1 MADNCYIV
9 YKGKN
14 YTQEDF
20 LDYLKSLLPTKTF
33 TWARRAENSY
43 EVSSKGDTRFSA
55 LNAKLKDGRTIEE
68 AYQLDVKGYRAQGDN
83 WRLGKGKAPIVPYYT
98 GLIKPEQDTIFV
110 FGSNPE
116 GRHGA
121 GAAKVAKEQFG
132 AIYGQG
138 EGLQGN
144 AYALPTKDLR
154 IKENK
159 GFKSISPEQITENI
173 KKLYEVAKQNPTKK
187 FKIGYTN
194 TTEKSLNGY
203 TGFEMIEMF
212 NNVSNR
218 PSNIIFSKEWVDT
231 GKLNLISPEQSWQ
244 EYKSLWETYLNENPD
259 LEQDLREKAKGKVL
273 TDMFAFT
280 DVSQARALAELLNE
294 RSLDTFNTTTNNPSE
309 FINHSG
315 GAIGSDTAWDEIG
328 REFGMVNN
336 KHYWT
341 LEKTPNGNTEI
352 SRLDYEEGRF
362 ESARAAKR
370 NFGYQYAAM
379 KDSRLIRNWS
389 QVKHSDAVFAIGTIA
404 QVGEKV
410 FPKQSNDT
418 RLATNPTVT
427 GGTGYAVGMAIN
439 HNKPVYVFDQ
449 NKNQW
454 YTWNKEQNN
463 FIETDTPTLTKN
475 FAGIGTREINENG
488 KQAIRNVYEKT
499 FNKPDLNSKN
509 IKAPGFV
516 QASEIYNKLGNKT
529 VSKNVKIV
537 KTYQQA
543 GVNYAK
549 KNNAIFS
556 LRVDGSEHHFGNPFS
571 PVQAEIDKG
580 LIPVKSTRE
589 AVEKYID
596 WVINSQEPRAKW
608 IREQLDSGAL
618 RNKDIIYYKEL
629 GEPSHATAL
638 DYLINNWEK
647 ISKATNPLQQ
657 QSSNNE
663 TSTDT
668 YQYYGAKYE
677 IITVDGVGV
686 QVKNYKGSH
695 QNQQK
700 LLQAYNINKDVDPQN
715 GKKFRNLSPLEEL
728 EQKITGGTSDT
739 LNLSKYELFPG
750 VYANEGQRAAIDA
763 IEEFFAGD
771 KDQFLLKGR
780 GGTGKTTIVKKTLEQ
795 FDKSRVKILGS
806 TISYEAKNVLQDNMQ
821 GYKTATLASVLGLIP
836 DYAKDG
842 SMFFREKTLEERM
855 NNSGLITP
863 LPIETVDILIVD
875 EASMIDEFIYNKLL
889 ELKKPRTK
897 ILFMGDNVQIPPIN
911 SRTDEEGNV
920 IEGENS
926 DSPVWQLIDS
936 GDYVELSER
945 MRQGAESPILPITD
959 LYAKNVEEIQSGETG
974 LKNPLTDRT
983 SNFQNNEGVL
993 FTSDVNEVVNQFVE
1007 DIEGSTDIREAVIV
1021 GARNAVVDDM
1031 NLRVRKKLFETK
1043 EPFVIGDSIRIN
1055 SPHVE
1060 NNEVIFENGLRAKVK
1075 DVYELPE
1082 DNLGLKR
1089 YELEIEY
1096 IETNE
1101 KGDKFIRKAFL
1112 KTISPQDQKQ
1122 YKNKLRE
1129 MAARAKSFVP
1139 KTPESKK
1146 AWKEF
1151 FDIKSS
1157 TVDVGYGYA
1166 ITSHKV
1172 QGSTYNSAYV
1182 LEGDIMSF
1190 PGGIEQTNR
1199 MMYTAVSRPRKKL
1212 VIFNPSVVESQQVSQ
1227 PKIDI
1232 RAKVYELFNLQ
1243 GYMDIKTSHK
1253 TDKNLITAI
1262 SHYVLEDLGYKTD
1275 QEKLQAVREGFKLS
1289 EYITTEQISD
1299 VHTRVRLN
1307 MKNIIEDEVDDGPV
1321 SLGGIKFT
1329 SSGYE
1334 SEAENAFKT
1343 PTLDLSTKVTSFLE
1357 TLNFEINTFENLK
1370 EVTGYDAEAAT
1381 DLLYKMVL
1389 LKNTNKIENNLV
1401 KEAAYVAIS
1410 LLGKKNKIRTD
1421 LLQSIDQLD
1430 NYPKLYEEYK
1440 NRSSNLND
1448 YKIKELILV
1457 DLVADSIYENYNTPK
1472 DSYINRK
1479 SEYWSIT
1486 GNSKFEKKL
1495 KYYINRIKKTLEDLF
1510 GTNKLSNK
1518 DFNDLLSDISRDILD
1533 NNISKFNTTLSPEEQ
1548 LTNYEETIKED
1559 KGAENIIKTFQDLG
1573 LYLTGSLAIRKQG
1586 SLYRSTKENLHDL
1599 DFTVPTE
1606 KSSEEIQKIL
1616 DSIELPKLPFIEYLV
1631 SPEDIEEHKLEQL
1644 TKYLHKIDLIK
1655 DIKKKYPTYEV
1666 ETIFKGLNPGEFS
1679 IIGKI
1684 DDYAIDLFL
1693 VSNTEVSDSN
1703 SLGFQNWQDIFLAKL
1718 KMGRHK
1724 DIKDLVNFK
1733 AYNKNLNTKLA
1744 QTKGVRHFNF
1754 KNNNTIEQAFTCK

>member
-1 MADNCYIV
+1 MSCYIT

-20 LDYLKSLLPTKTF
+20 LDFLKSQIPTKTF

-83 WRLGKGKAPIVPYYT
+83 WRLGKGKAPLT
-98 GLIKPEQDTIFV
+98 SMT
-110 FGSNPE
+110 
-116 GRHGA
+116 
-121 GAAKVAKEQFG
+121 KEQTW
-132 AIYGQG
+132 Q
-138 EGLQGN
+138 
-144 AYALPTKDLR
+144 AYKNLWRQFL
-154 IKENK
+154 E
-159 GFKSISPEQITENI
+159 E
-173 KKLYEVAKQNPTKK
+173 NPT
-187 FKIGYTN
+187 
-194 TTEKSLNGY
+194 
-203 TGFEMIEMF
+203 
-212 NNVSNR
+212 
-218 PSNIIFSKEWVDT
+218 
-231 GKLNLISPEQSWQ
+231 
-244 EYKSLWETYLNENPD
+244 
-259 LEQDLREKAKGKVL
+259 LEQDLRNKASGKVL
-273 TDMFAFT
+273 TDMFAST
-280 DVSQARALAELLNE
+280 DISQARALAELLNE
-294 RSLDTFNTTTNNPSE
+294 RKSPLSTLNNPAE
-309 FINHSG
+309 FTNHSG
-315 GAIGSDTAWDEIG
+315 GAKGYDAEWDLIGA
-328 REFGMVNN
+328 EFGMINN
-336 KHYWT
+336 KHYLLPSDGAVSDPRLKAKGVKPVDAT
-341 LEKTPNGNTEI
+341 NDVGPVALQGPATGEAQIAVTNAERTMGRIESNHTTRNT
-352 SRLDYEEGRF
+352 
-362 ESARAAKR
+362 K
-370 NFGYQYAAM
+370 
-379 KDSRLIRNWS
+379 KIRNYA
-389 QVKHSDAVFAIGTIA
+389 QVKNADAVFAIGSLIPKGADITIA
-404 QVGEKV
+404 RGQATRKALVPQV
-410 FPKQSNDT
+410 N
-418 RLATNPTVT
+418 
-427 GGTGYAVGMAIN
+427 GGTSVAVQLGITMG
-439 HNKPVYVFDQ
+439 KPTYVF
-449 NKNQW
+449 NQVANSAYSQGW
-454 YTWNKEQNN
+454 YKWDNTVKDFVSTE
-463 FIETDTPTLTKN
+463 TPTLTKN
-475 FAGIGTREINENG
+475 FAGIGTSSNTTEAG
-488 KQAIRNVYEKT
+488 KQAIRDVYEKT
-499 FNKPDLNSKN
+499 FKSQENNKQSQQTQSTSRVQIWKGFWSRKDVENNPDKVFLFGDNFEDAETGYVPSSTQAVIRGLPNAIGISTKNDRGTKESSYLTDADFNTFKQRVDEQIQKAKESGKTIVIPEDGIGTGKAQLKERAPKLFEYLQQELNKLKN
-509 IKAPGFV
+509 IQP
-516 QASEIYNKLGNKT
+516 QTASTSSLEDLRK
-529 VSKNVKIV
+529 KIE
-537 KTYQQA
+537 
-543 GVNYAK
+543 G
-549 KNNAIFS
+549 
-556 LRVDGSEHHFGNPFS
+556 
-571 PVQAEIDKG
+571 
-580 LIPVKSTRE
+580 
-589 AVEKYID
+589 
-596 WVINSQEPRAKW
+596 
-608 IREQLDSGAL
+608 
-618 RNKDIIYYKEL
+618 
-629 GEPSHATAL
+629 
-638 DYLINNWEK
+638 
-647 ISKATNPLQQ
+647 
-657 QSSNNE
+657 
-663 TSTDT
+663 TSTT
-668 YQYYGAKYE
+668 Q
-677 IITVDGVGV
+677 
-686 QVKNYKGSH
+686 
-695 QNQQK
+695 
-700 LLQAYNINKDVDPQN
+700 
-715 GKKFRNLSPLEEL
+715 
-728 EQKITGGTSDT
+728 
-739 LNLSKYELFPG
+739 NLSKYELFPG
-750 VYANEGQRAAIDA
+750 VYANEGQKRAIDS

-920 IEGENS
+920 IKGENS

-1146 AWKEF
+1146 AWKEL

-1307 MKNIIEDEVDDGPV
+1307 MKNIIEDEVDDGPI
-1321 SLGGIKFT
+1321 SLGGINFT
-1329 SSGYE
+1329 SVSGE
-1334 SEAENAFKT
+1334 SASQNAFKT

-1744 QTKGVRHFNF
+1744 QTKGFRHFNF

>member
-1 MADNCYIV
+1 MSCYIT

-20 LDYLKSLLPTKTF
+20 LDYLKSLLP
-33 TWARRAENSY
+33 N
-43 EVSSKGDTRFSA
+43 
-55 LNAKLKDGRTIEE
+55 
-68 AYQLDVKGYRAQGDN
+68 Q
-83 WRLGKGKAPIVPYYT
+83 
-98 GLIKPEQDTIFV
+98 
-110 FGSNPE
+110 
-116 GRHGA
+116 
-121 GAAKVAKEQFG
+121 
-132 AIYGQG
+132 
-138 EGLQGN
+138 
-144 AYALPTKDLR
+144 
-154 IKENK
+154 
-159 GFKSISPEQITENI
+159 SI
-173 KKLYEVAKQNPTKK
+173 
-187 FKIGYTN
+187 
-194 TTEKSLNGY
+194 
-203 TGFEMIEMF
+203 
-212 NNVSNR
+212 
-218 PSNIIFSKEWVDT
+218 
-231 GKLNLISPEQSWQ
+231 
-244 EYKSLWETYLNENPD
+244 
-259 LEQDLREKAKGKVL
+259 
-273 TDMFAFT
+273 
-280 DVSQARALAELLNE
+280 
-294 RSLDTFNTTTNNPSE
+294 TTNNPSE

-389 QVKHSDAVFAIGTIA
+389 QVKHSDAVFAIDTIA

-488 KQAIRNVYEKT
+488 KQAIRDVYEKT
-499 FNKPDLNSKN
+499 FKNQENNEQSQQTQSTSRVQTWKGFWTRKDVENNPNKVFLFGDNFEDAETGYVPSSTQAVIRGLPNAIGISTKNDRGTKESSYLTDADFNTFKQRVDEQIQKAKESGKTIVIPEDGIGTGKAQLKERAPKLFEYLQQELDKLKN
-509 IKAPGFV
+509 IQPQFVEQSNLIEPGDHFNFENSRTLLQSV
-516 QASEIYNKLGNKT
+516 VDHPNVESYVKDLAQQLLDKTNVDSVGLNTYTPNANTLGMYVRGEN
-529 VSKNVKIV
+529 
-537 KTYQQA
+537 
-543 GVNYAK
+543 
-549 KNNAIFS
+549 
-556 LRVDGSEHHFGNPFS
+556 RVDINLAVFKNRGINT
-571 PVQAEIDKG
+571 VDRIAETIVHEYIHSATVKG
-580 LIPVKSTRE
+580 LSDFKKGLNNNIHLKNINELFIEYRNSVKDNPEFQEFLNLLERNRNGEEFVGKELERIKKLQDKYYAAYRVEEFVTMGLSNPTTRE
-589 AVEKYID
+589 ILKNRNLLQQLFDSIKEFLGLDNNVYKLLKKEYNAY
-596 WVINSQEPRAKW
+596 
-608 IREQLDSGAL
+608 LDSQA
-618 RNKDIIYYKEL
+618 NTKTEIKPYK
-629 GEPSHATAL
+629 
-638 DYLINNWEK
+638 
-647 ISKATNPLQQ
+647 
-657 QSSNNE
+657 
-663 TSTDT
+663 
-668 YQYYGAKYE
+668 YYGANYE
-677 IITVDGVGV
+677 IKVENGVGV
-686 QVKNYKGSH
+686 DVIGYKGSIT
-695 QNQQK
+695 NKNK
-700 LLQAYNINKDVDPQN
+700 LLQEFNKNPNIDPQT
-715 GKKFRNLSPLEEL
+715 GRSFQAGTEKKKESPVME
-728 EQKITGGTSDT
+728 
-739 LNLSKYELFPG
+739 SKYELFPG
-750 VYANEGQRAAIDA
+750 VYANEGQKRAIDS

-842 SMFFREKTLEERM
+842 SMFFREKTLEKRM

-1031 NLRVRKKLFETK
+1031 NLRVRKKLFETE

-1212 VIFNPSVVESQQVSQ
+1212 VIFNPSVVESQQVFQ

-1334 SEAENAFKT
+1334 S
-1343 PTLDLSTKVTSFLE
+1343 
-1357 TLNFEINTFENLK
+1357 
-1370 EVTGYDAEAAT
+1370 DA
-1381 DLLYKMVL
+1381 
-1389 LKNTNKIENNLV
+1389 KN
-1401 KEAAYVAIS
+1401 
-1410 LLGKKNKIRTD
+1410 
-1421 LLQSIDQLD
+1421 
-1430 NYPKLYEEYK
+1430 
-1440 NRSSNLND
+1440 
-1448 YKIKELILV
+1448 
-1457 DLVADSIYENYNTPK
+1457 
-1472 DSYINRK
+1472 
-1479 SEYWSIT
+1479 
-1486 GNSKFEKKL
+1486 
-1495 KYYINRIKKTLEDLF
+1495 
-1510 GTNKLSNK
+1510 
-1518 DFNDLLSDISRDILD
+1518 
-1533 NNISKFNTTLSPEEQ
+1533 
-1548 LTNYEETIKED
+1548 
-1559 KGAENIIKTFQDLG
+1559 
-1573 LYLTGSLAIRKQG
+1573 
-1586 SLYRSTKENLHDL
+1586 
-1599 DFTVPTE
+1599 
-1606 KSSEEIQKIL
+1606 
-1616 DSIELPKLPFIEYLV
+1616 
-1631 SPEDIEEHKLEQL
+1631 
-1644 TKYLHKIDLIK
+1644 
-1655 DIKKKYPTYEV
+1655 
-1666 ETIFKGLNPGEFS
+1666 
-1679 IIGKI
+1679 
-1684 DDYAIDLFL
+1684 
-1693 VSNTEVSDSN
+1693 
-1703 SLGFQNWQDIFLAKL
+1703 
-1718 KMGRHK
+1718 
-1724 DIKDLVNFK
+1724 
-1733 AYNKNLNTKLA
+1733 
-1744 QTKGVRHFNF
+1744 
-1754 KNNNTIEQAFTCK
+1754 AFTCK

>member
-1 MADNCYIV
+1 MSCYIT

-20 LDYLKSLLPTKTF
+20 LDFLKTQIPTTQF

-68 AYQLDVKGYRAQGDN
+68 AYQLDVKGYRAQGNN
-83 WRLGKGKAPIVPYYT
+83 WRLGKGKAP
-98 GLIKPEQDTIFV
+98 LKPM
-110 FGSNPE
+110 S
-116 GRHGA
+116 
-121 GAAKVAKEQFG
+121 KEESWQAYKNLWRQFL
-132 AIYGQG
+132 
-138 EGLQGN
+138 E
-144 AYALPTKDLR
+144 
-154 IKENK
+154 E
-159 GFKSISPEQITENI
+159 
-173 KKLYEVAKQNPTKK
+173 NPT
-187 FKIGYTN
+187 
-194 TTEKSLNGY
+194 
-203 TGFEMIEMF
+203 
-212 NNVSNR
+212 
-218 PSNIIFSKEWVDT
+218 
-231 GKLNLISPEQSWQ
+231 
-244 EYKSLWETYLNENPD
+244 
-259 LEQDLREKAKGKVL
+259 LEQDLRNKASGKVL
-273 TDMFAFT
+273 TDMFAST
-280 DVSQARALAELLNE
+280 DISQARALAELLNE
-294 RSLDTFNTTTNNPSE
+294 RKSSSSTLNNPSE
-309 FINHSG
+309 FTNHSG
-315 GAIGSDTAWDEIG
+315 GAYGGDTMWDQIG
-328 REFGMVNN
+328 REFGVTEHRHYRDSGNTSLSQKLRNN
-336 KHYWT
+336 KVQAT
-341 LEKTPNGNTEI
+341 VLTSEQMEEARTQVEKLLGKKFPNTTQGN
-352 SRLDYEEGRF
+352 LQV
-362 ESARAAKR
+362 R
-370 NFGYQYAAM
+370 NYYQVANA
-379 KDSRLIRNWS
+379 
-389 QVKHSDAVFAIGTIA
+389 DAVYAIATL
-404 QVGEKV
+404 
-410 FPKQSNDT
+410 NDSKT
-418 RLATNPTVT
+418 RVS
-427 GGTGYAVGMAIN
+427 GGTNTAVQLGIKL
-439 HNKPVYVFDQ
+439 NKSVYVWDTNGETWYEYKT
-449 NKNQW
+449 NKYGDNGEFKAR
-454 YTWNKEQNN
+454 TSA
-463 FIETDTPTLTKN
+463 PTLTKN
-475 FAGIGTREINENG
+475 FAGVGTRDIENYSTLDKTTNKWTPRKEYVG
-488 KQAIRNVYEKT
+488 DEKAQKAQQAIRDVYEKT
-499 FNKPDLNSKN
+499 FNQSEQGSKQD
-509 IKAPGFV
+509 IEGF
-516 QASEIYNKLGNKT
+516 
-529 VSKNVKIV
+529 KN
-537 KTYQQA
+537 Y
-543 GVNYAK
+543 VN
-549 KNNAIFS
+549 NT
-556 LRVDGSEHHFGNPFS
+556 
-571 PVQAEIDKG
+571 
-580 LIPVKSTRE
+580 ST
-589 AVEKYID
+589 
-596 WVINSQEPRAKW
+596 
-608 IREQLDSGAL
+608 
-618 RNKDIIYYKEL
+618 
-629 GEPSHATAL
+629 
-638 DYLINNWEK
+638 
-647 ISKATNPLQQ
+647 Q

-686 QVKNYKGSH
+686 QVKDYKGSH

-700 LLQAYNINKDVDPQN
+700 LLQAYNNNKDIDPQTGRN
-715 GKKFRNLSPLEEL
+715 FRTNTPGQSTNENN
-728 EQKITGGTSDT
+728 I
-739 LNLSKYELFPG
+739 SKYELFPG

-842 SMFFREKTLEERM
+842 SMFFREKTLEEKR

-920 IEGENS
+920 IKGENS

-1031 NLRVRKKLFETK
+1031 NLRVRKKLFETE

-1151 FDIKSS
+1151 FDIKNS

-1227 PKIDI
+1227 PKVDI

-1275 QEKLQAVREGFKLS
+1275 QEKLQVVREGFKLS

-1334 SEAENAFKT
+1334 SNA
-1343 PTLDLSTKVTSFLE
+1343 
-1357 TLNFEINTFENLK
+1357 
-1370 EVTGYDAEAAT
+1370 
-1381 DLLYKMVL
+1381 
-1389 LKNTNKIENNLV
+1389 KN
-1401 KEAAYVAIS
+1401 
-1410 LLGKKNKIRTD
+1410 
-1421 LLQSIDQLD
+1421 
-1430 NYPKLYEEYK
+1430 
-1440 NRSSNLND
+1440 
-1448 YKIKELILV
+1448 
-1457 DLVADSIYENYNTPK
+1457 
-1472 DSYINRK
+1472 
-1479 SEYWSIT
+1479 
-1486 GNSKFEKKL
+1486 
-1495 KYYINRIKKTLEDLF
+1495 
-1510 GTNKLSNK
+1510 
-1518 DFNDLLSDISRDILD
+1518 
-1533 NNISKFNTTLSPEEQ
+1533 
-1548 LTNYEETIKED
+1548 
-1559 KGAENIIKTFQDLG
+1559 
-1573 LYLTGSLAIRKQG
+1573 
-1586 SLYRSTKENLHDL
+1586 
-1599 DFTVPTE
+1599 
-1606 KSSEEIQKIL
+1606 
-1616 DSIELPKLPFIEYLV
+1616 
-1631 SPEDIEEHKLEQL
+1631 
-1644 TKYLHKIDLIK
+1644 
-1655 DIKKKYPTYEV
+1655 
-1666 ETIFKGLNPGEFS
+1666 
-1679 IIGKI
+1679 
-1684 DDYAIDLFL
+1684 
-1693 VSNTEVSDSN
+1693 
-1703 SLGFQNWQDIFLAKL
+1703 
-1718 KMGRHK
+1718 
-1724 DIKDLVNFK
+1724 
-1733 AYNKNLNTKLA
+1733 
-1744 QTKGVRHFNF
+1744 
-1754 KNNNTIEQAFTCK
+1754 AFTCK